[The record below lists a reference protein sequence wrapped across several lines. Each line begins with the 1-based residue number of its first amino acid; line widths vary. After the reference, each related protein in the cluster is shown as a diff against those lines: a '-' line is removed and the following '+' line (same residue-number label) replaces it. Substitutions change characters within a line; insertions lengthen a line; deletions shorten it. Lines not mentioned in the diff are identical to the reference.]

1 MRNRFNIFHFAVLI
15 LSLILAY
22 DAFAAPIAMPESQ
35 RTPIPTPRCNSEL
48 TGHIQMSGT
57 FANAKN
63 QLKLQFPNETIL
75 GVFWNSNDE
84 VLIVTRD
91 YAPEGYVGLQTPTS
105 SVRERVTFRLGRTI
119 DQKLFEKL
127 EQSLSNAVQAEANK
141 SVSHSLASNV
151 MSPLSRSGIALQYGG
166 GQKAGLLKLQSS
178 SADAGVL
185 TLAYSH
191 IGMMSDETIEF
202 VVRTFIGAR

>member
-1 MRNRFNIFHFAVLI
+1 MRNRFNIFNFAVLI

-22 DAFAAPIAMPESQ
+22 NAFAAP
-35 RTPIPTPRCNSEL
+35 RCNTEL
-48 TGHIQMSGT
+48 TGQIQMRGT

-63 QLKLQFPNETIL
+63 KLKLQYPNETIL

-91 YAPEGYVGLQTPTS
+91 YAPEGYIGLQTPTS
-105 SVRERVTFRLGRTI
+105 SVRERVTFRLGHTV
-119 DQKLFEKL
+119 DQELFEKL
-127 EQSLSNAVQAEANK
+127 SESSSNAIQTEANK
-141 SVSHSLASNV
+141 TVSRSLATNV
-151 MSPLSRSGIALQYGG
+151 MSVLSRSGFTLQYGG
-166 GQKAGLLKLQSS
+166 GQKANLMKLESS

-191 IGMMSDETIEF
+191 IGSMNDEAIEL
-202 VVRTFIGAR
+202 VVRTFIQK